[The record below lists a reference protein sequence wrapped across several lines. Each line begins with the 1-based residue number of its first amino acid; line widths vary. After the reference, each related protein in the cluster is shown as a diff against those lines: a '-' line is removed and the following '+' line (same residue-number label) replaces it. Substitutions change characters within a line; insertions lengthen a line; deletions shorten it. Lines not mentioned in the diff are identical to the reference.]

1 MRFIHAAD
9 IHLDSPLTG
18 LSAYQDAPAHK
29 LRTATREAFT
39 GLVSLA
45 IDTAVDFMVIAGDL
59 YDGNW
64 KDHNTGLYF
73 VAQMGRLNR
82 AGIPVY
88 LLYGNHDAESQ
99 MTRKLLMPDNVH
111 VFPAGKAST
120 FTHDA
125 LKLAVHGRSFKV
137 AATTD
142 NLAATYPPPVPGLF
156 NIGVLHT
163 ALEGNAAHANY
174 APCSLAELQAKGY
187 QYWALGHVHE
197 YCAWPGDACIVF
209 PGNLQGRNIRETGPR
224 GAVMVTVDAQGQVQ
238 LERLLVDVL
247 RWHRLEVDV
256 STCESFGQVVRA
268 IGKAMQDL
276 LSDHDAD
283 LLLAVRVVVQGVSAV
298 HGELFGQEAQLR
310 AEVLGQ
316 VAALGHDRLW
326 LEKVKLATSAPAEPA
341 TEHDRAEALADLRT
355 LLLQA
360 QTDPDFLDS
369 LQSELMG
376 LVGKAPQELQ
386 GSVPWFDDIR
396 AGDMHRLLN
405 EVGPAL
411 MAQLGK
417 AE

>member
-18 LSAYQDAPAHK
+18 LSAYQDAPVHR

-39 GLVSLA
+39 RLVSLA
-45 IDTAVDFMVIAGDL
+45 IDAAVDFMVIAGDL

-99 MTRKLLMPDNVH
+99 MTRKLLMPGNVH
-111 VFPAGKAST
+111 VFPANKAST
-120 FTHDA
+120 FTHND

-142 NLAATYPPPVPGLF
+142 NLAATYPPPVPGMF

-197 YCAWPGDACIVF
+197 YGMWPGEACVVF

-224 GAVMVTVDAQGQVQ
+224 GAVMVNVDAQGHVQV
-238 LERLLVDVL
+238 ERLLVDVL
-247 RWHRLEVDV
+247 RWHRLVVDV
-256 STCESFGQVVRA
+256 SACDSFAQVVRA
-268 IGKAMQDL
+268 IGNAMQDL
-276 LSDHDAD
+276 LAEQDSD
-283 LLLAVRVVVQGVSAV
+283 LLLAVRVVVEGVSAV
-298 HGELFGQEAQLR
+298 HGELFGQEGQLR

-360 QTDPDFLDS
+360 ETDTDFLES

-376 LVGKAPQELQ
+376 LVGKAPPELQ

-396 AGDMHRLLN
+396 AGDLSGLLN

-411 MAQLGK
+411 MAHLSK